1 MNLKFALAG
10 NPNAGKSSVF
20 NKLTGLRQK
29 VGNFPGV
36 TVDKRIGTI
45 VLGEKKCT
53 VVDLPGT
60 YSLYPNSQD
69 ERIVLN
75 ILANPNDENF
85 PDVLIYIA
93 DLTNLERHLLLFTQ
107 VRDLNIPIILCVT
120 MVDAAAQKNIF
131 FERKTLEETLK
142 VPVIELDGRTGMGI
156 SELKNEMLAF
166 SQLIGQSISRIAKDQ
181 PVQRHPDQLTKTK
194 MFYQPSPNELSVAE
208 KIRFQLPQAD
218 NIYRAI
224 LIAHHYDKLPF
235 LTVSEKKLV
244 EKIVK
249 GSNNPITPTQVVFED
264 LRLQIFETLQRFEKL
279 QPILHK
285 IFIKPVQTEF
295 NLTDKIDRIVTNHI
309 AGPLIFFTILFIIFQ
324 SIFAFAELPKT
335 WIENSFVYLNSYLK
349 SQLPANWM
357 SDLLTNGI
365 LAGLSGVLA
374 FIPQIAIL
382 FFLIAILEEVGYM
395 ARSVYLFDRIMQ
407 KVGLNGRSI
416 VALVAGGACAIPA
429 IMSTRTISNWKERL
443 ITILV
448 TPFISCSARIPVYA
462 LLVGFVVKNEYW
474 GIFNKQGLMFTFLYA
489 LGVVTSLSAA
499 FVLKKVIHSHET
511 TFLAIELPQ
520 YRMPHWRNIFF
531 TVWEKV
537 KTFITE
543 AGKTIMVVAI
553 FLWILATFSPTPHL
567 IEKSVTDYDRHEQ
580 LVLSNEQT
588 QNETADLKLKA
599 QNLRQ
604 REDFVAAK
612 KLEYSYAGYFGRSI
626 EPAIR
631 PLGFDWKIGIALLSS
646 FAAREVF
653 VGTMATIYSVG
664 SAGDDSA
671 TIRERMMREKKLDG
685 TLVYST
691 ATALSLLIF
700 YVFAMQC
707 MSTLAV
713 VKRETKSWKW
723 PILQFV
729 FMGAL
734 AYLGSFLAFHLM
746 N

>member
-1 MNLKFALAG
+1 MNFKFALAG

-20 NKLTGLRQK
+20 NQLTGLRQK

-36 TVDKRIGTI
+36 TVDKKIGSI
-45 VLGEKKCT
+45 ILDNKKCT
-53 VVDLPGT
+53 VIDLPGT

-69 ERIVLN
+69 ERVVLN

-85 PDVLIYIA
+85 PDAVIYVA

-107 VRDLNIPIILCVT
+107 IRDLQIPIILGIT
-120 MVDAAAQKNIF
+120 MVDAAADKNIF
-131 FERKTLEETLK
+131 FDKATLSETLR
-142 VPVIELDGRTGMGI
+142 VTVIELNGRTGAGFDDLK
-156 SELKNEMLAF
+156 SEM
-166 SQLIGQSISRIAKDQ
+166 QLIQERSLLA
-181 PVQRHPDQLTKTK
+181 PAK
-194 MFYQPSPNELSVAE
+194 MFYQPIQIEMNTAE
-208 KIRFQLPQAD
+208 KIRFILPQAN
-218 NIYRAI
+218 NIYRSI
-224 LIAHHYDKLPF
+224 LIAHHFDKLPF
-235 LTVSEKKLV
+235 LKESEKKSIAPILK
-244 EKIVK
+244 E
-249 GSNNPITPTQVVFED
+249 NNFED
-264 LRLQIFETLQRFEKL
+264 LRLQITETLQRFDKL
-279 QPILHK
+279 QPVLRK

-309 AGPLIFFTILFIIFQ
+309 AGPLIFFSILFIIFQ

-335 WIENSFVYLNSYLK
+335 WIENSFVYLNSFLK
-349 SQLPANWM
+349 LHLPENWM

-382 FFLIAILEEVGYM
+382 FFLIALLEEVGYM

-462 LLVGFVVKNEYW
+462 LLVGFVVPNTYW
-474 GIFNKQGLMFTFLYA
+474 GIFNRQGLMFTFLYA

-499 FVLKKVIHSHET
+499 FVLKKIIKSHET

-520 YRMPHWRNIFF
+520 YRLPHWRNVFL

-543 AGKTIMVVAI
+543 AGKTIMIVAI
-553 FLWILATFSPTPHL
+553 FLWILATFSPTPKL
-567 IEKSVTDYDRHEQ
+567 IEKSIQNYD
-580 LVLSNEQT
+580 
-588 QNETADLKLKA
+588 TAH
-599 QNLRQ
+599 NLNPDTKQ
-604 REDFVAAK
+604 REDMVAAK
-612 KLEYSYAGYFGRSI
+612 KLEFSYAGYFGKSI

-664 SAGDDSA
+664 SAGDDTA
-671 TIRERMMREKKLDG
+671 TIRERMMREKKPDG

-691 ATALSLLIF
+691 ATAMSLLIF

-723 PILQFV
+723 PILQFI
-729 FMGAL
+729 FMGLL
-734 AYLGSFLAFHLM
+734 AYAGSFLAFHLM
-746 N
+746 R